1 MVLSRFHPK
10 FLLML
15 RLLIGGSLALL
26 CCFQLARGQCPF
38 NHSPWGALFL
48 DQPRQLTQA
57 ENVYPGEYVEVNLV
71 AGQCYRVVVIDTFG
85 RAMQLVLTDS
95 LTRPLARAEGP
106 PGQALQMSLQPEA
119 DAAFFLG
126 LSRADCGRDWQPA
139 LLLLEWTAP
148 GTACPQATQPDERE

>member
-1 MVLSRFHPK
+1 
-10 FLLML
+10 ML

-106 PGQALQMSLQPEA
+106 PGQALQMSWQFPGRSTR
-119 DAAFFLG
+119 AAARRVANPAH
-126 LSRADCGRDWQPA
+126 SRPDLAPRKKPHPPRAASSSAGPDRGA
-139 LLLLEWTAP
+139 LPLVPRGA
-148 GTACPQATQPDERE
+148 